1 MPVQAAQWT
10 EFLSCPI
17 CYNEFDEN
25 VHKPISLGCSHTV
38 CKTCLNKLHRKACP
52 FDQTAINTDI
62 DVLPVNFA
70 LLQLVG
76 AQVPDHQTVKL
87 SNVGEN
93 KHYEVAKK
101 CVEDLALYLKPLSG
115 GKGVASLNQSALSR
129 PMQRK
134 LVTLVNCQ
142 LVEEE
147 GRVRAMRAARSLGE
161 RTVTELILQ
170 HQNPQQLSA
179 NLWAAVRAR
188 GCQFL
193 GPAMQEEAL
202 KLVLLALEDGSALSR
217 KVLVLFVVQRLEPR
231 FPQASKTSIGHVVQL
246 LYRASCFKVTKRD
259 EDSSLMQL
267 KEEFRSYEALRREHD
282 AQIVH
287 IAMEAG
293 LRISPEQ
300 WSSLLYGDLA
310 HKSHMQ
316 SIIDKLQSPESFAK
330 SVQELTIVLQ
340 RTGDP
345 ANLNRLRPHLELL
358 ANIDP
363 NPDAASPTWE
373 QLENAMVAVK
383 TVVHGLVDFIQNY
396 SRKGHETPQPQPN
409 SKYKTSMCRDLRQQG
424 GCPRGTNCTFAHSQE
439 ELEKYRLRNKKI
451 SATVRTFPLLN
462 KVGVNSTVSTTTG
475 NVISVIGSPEAT
487 GKMVPSTNG
496 IANLETG
503 VPQLIPRCADTSLRA
518 LDNTKK
524 GGKTGANGQNASGS
538 PTESLPENKIGSPP
552 KTPVSQA
559 AATSAGPPNIGT
571 EVNSVPPKSSPFVPR
586 VPVYTPHSDNVQ
598 YFQDPRTQLSY
609 EVPQYPQTGYYPAP
623 PTVPAGVAPCVP
635 RFVRSNN
642 VPESSLPPASVP
654 YADHYSTFPPRD
666 RLNSPYQPPP
676 PQPYGPVPPVPSGM
690 YAPVYDSR
698 RIWRP
703 QMYPRDDIIRS
714 NSLPPMDVMHSSV
727 YQTSLRE
734 RYNSLDGYYSVACQP
749 PNEQRTVPLPREPCG
764 HLKTGYDEQL
774 RRKPEQWAQY
784 HTQKTPLVS
793 STLPMATPS
802 PTPPSPLFSVDFS
815 TEFSESVSDLSG
827 TKFEED
833 HLSHYSPWSCG
844 TIGSCINAID
854 SEPKDV
860 IANSNAVL
868 MDLDSGDVKRRVHLF
883 ETQRRA
889 KEEDPIIPFSDGPII
904 SKWGAISR
912 SSRTGY
918 HTTDPIQATA
928 SQGSATKP
936 ISVSDYVPY
945 VNAVDSRWSAYGSD
959 SASSARYAERDRFIV
974 TDLSGHRKHSSTG
987 DLLSIELQQAKSNSL
1002 LLQREANALAMQ
1014 QKWNSLDEGSR
1025 LTLNVLSKE
1034 IDLRNGETDYPE
1046 DCADTKPDRDIELEL
1061 SALDTDEPDGQGEQ
1075 IEEILDIQL
1084 GISSQEDQLLNGT
1097 TVENGHLLKQHQK
1110 ESMEQKRQ
1118 SLGLGRGLS
1127 LKDWKGTQSTMTT
1140 ADDKLLGEKLQYY
1153 YSSSEGEDE
1162 DSEKEDKEGE
1172 SSIPESVG
1180 EVELSSDGSAVN
1192 TGPKGVINDWRRFK
1206 QLETE
1211 QRQEQ
1216 RREMERLIKKLSMTC
1231 RSHLDDE
1238 ADQQKQKELQEKING
1253 KMTLQE
1259 YNMIHNDEDD
1269 EEFLQRYRK
1278 QRMEEMRQQLY
1289 SGQQFKQVFEITSGE
1304 AFLDTVDKEQKSTL
1318 IMIHI
1323 YEDDIPGTESLNG
1336 CMICLAAEYPTVKFC
1351 RVKSSL
1357 IGASTRFTNNAL
1369 PALLVYKA
1377 GELIGNFVRITD
1389 QLGEDFFAVDLEA
1402 FLQECGLLPEKDLL
1416 LLTSIHNPSAC
1427 YSEDSD
1433 LEID

>member
-496 IANLETG
+496 IANLESG

-518 LDNTKK
+518 LENTKK
-524 GGKTGANGQNASGS
+524 GGKTGANGQNVSGS

-586 VPVYTPHSDNVQ
+586 VPVYPPHSDNVQ

-609 EVPQYPQTGYYPAP
+609 EVPQYPQTGYYPPP

-959 SASSARYAERDRFIV
+959 STSSARYAERDRFIV

-1025 LTLNVLSKE
+1025 LTLNLLSKE
-1034 IDLRNGETDYPE
+1034 IDLRNGETDYTE

-1084 GISSQEDQLLNGT
+1084 GISSQDDQLLNGT
-1097 TVENGHLLKQHQK
+1097 TVENGHPLKQHQK

-1118 SLGLGRGLS
+1118 SLGFDRSLS
-1127 LKDWKGTQSTMTT
+1127 LKDWKRIKNIMTT
-1140 ADDKLLGEKLQYY
+1140 LDDKLLGEKLQYY

-1172 SSIPESVG
+1172 STIPEGVG

-1231 RSHLDDE
+1231 RSHLDEETDK
-1238 ADQQKQKELQEKING
+1238 QKQKELQEKING

-1304 AFLDTVDKEQKSTL
+1304 AFLDTVDKEHKSTL

-1357 IGASTRFTNNAL
+1357 IGASARFTNSAL
-1369 PALLVYKA
+1369 PALLIYKA

-1402 FLQECGLLPEKDLL
+1402 FLQECGLLPEKDLV

>member
-76 AQVPDHQTVKL
+76 AQVPDHQSIKL
-87 SNVGEN
+87 SNLGEN

-363 NPDAASPTWE
+363 NPDAVSPTWE

-439 ELEKYRLRNKKI
+439 ELE
-451 SATVRTFPLLN
+451 
-462 KVGVNSTVSTTTG
+462 
-475 NVISVIGSPEAT
+475 
-487 GKMVPSTNG
+487 
-496 IANLETG
+496 
-503 VPQLIPRCADTSLRA
+503 
-518 LDNTKK
+518 
-524 GGKTGANGQNASGS
+524 
-538 PTESLPENKIGSPP
+538 NKIGSPP
-552 KTPVSQA
+552 KTPVSNIT
-559 AATSAGPPNIGT
+559 ATSAGPSNVGT
-571 EVNSVPPKSSPFVPR
+571 ELNSVPPKSSPFLTR
-586 VPVYTPHSDNVQ
+586 VPVYTQHSENIQ
-598 YFQDPRTQLSY
+598 YFQDPRTQIPF
-609 EVPQYPQTGYYPAP
+609 EVPQYPQTGYYPPP

-642 VPESSLPPASVP
+642 VPESSLPPASMP
-654 YADHYSTFPPRD
+654 YADHYSTFSPRD
-666 RLNSPYQPPP
+666 RMNSSPYQPPP
-676 PQPYGPVPPVPSGM
+676 PQQYGPVPPVPSGM

-703 QMYPRDDIIRS
+703 PMYQRDDIIRS

-749 PNEQRTVPLPREPCG
+749 PSEPRTTVPLPREPCG
-764 HLKTGYDEQL
+764 HLKTSCEEQI
-774 RRKPEQWAQY
+774 RRKPDQWAQY
-784 HTQKTPLVS
+784 HTQKAPVS
-793 STLPMATPS
+793 STLPVATQS
-802 PTPPSPLFSVDFS
+802 PTPPSPLFSVDFR
-815 TEFSESVSDLSG
+815 TDFSETVSG

-883 ETQRRA
+883 ETQRRT

-918 HTTDPIQATA
+918 HTTDPVQATA

-945 VNAVDSRWSAYGSD
+945 VNAVDSRWSSYGSD
-959 SASSARYAERDRFIV
+959 ATSSAHYIERDRFIV

-1014 QKWNSLDEGSR
+1014 QKWNSLDEGR
-1025 LTLNVLSKE
+1025 HLTLNLLSKE
-1034 IDLRNGETDYPE
+1034 IELRNGESDYTE
-1046 DCADTKPDRDIELEL
+1046 DAADTKPDRDIELEL
-1061 SALDTDEPDGQGEQ
+1061 SALDTDEPDGQSEQ
-1075 IEEILDIQL
+1075 IEEILDMQL
-1084 GISSQEDQLLNGT
+1084 GISSQNDQLLNGT
-1097 TVENGHLLKQHQK
+1097 AVENGHPVQQHQK
-1110 ESMEQKRQ
+1110 EPLKQKRQ
-1118 SLGLGRGLS
+1118 SLGEDHVILEEQKTILPVTSCFNQPLPVSISNASCLPITTSVSVGS
-1127 LKDWKGTQSTMTT
+1127 LILKTHVMS
-1140 ADDKLLGEKLQYY
+1140 
-1153 YSSSEGEDE
+1153 
-1162 DSEKEDKEGE
+1162 EDK
-1172 SSIPESVG
+1172 
-1180 EVELSSDGSAVN
+1180 
-1192 TGPKGVINDWRRFK
+1192 NDFLK
-1206 QLETE
+1206 PV
-1211 QRQEQ
+1211 
-1216 RREMERLIKKLSMTC
+1216 
-1231 RSHLDDE
+1231 
-1238 ADQQKQKELQEKING
+1238 ANG
-1253 KMTLQE
+1253 KMV
-1259 YNMIHNDEDD
+1259 N
-1269 EEFLQRYRK
+1269 
-1278 QRMEEMRQQLY
+1278 
-1289 SGQQFKQVFEITSGE
+1289 S
-1304 AFLDTVDKEQKSTL
+1304 
-1318 IMIHI
+1318 
-1323 YEDDIPGTESLNG
+1323 
-1336 CMICLAAEYPTVKFC
+1336 
-1351 RVKSSL
+1351 
-1357 IGASTRFTNNAL
+1357 
-1369 PALLVYKA
+1369 
-1377 GELIGNFVRITD
+1377 
-1389 QLGEDFFAVDLEA
+1389 
-1402 FLQECGLLPEKDLL
+1402 
-1416 LLTSIHNPSAC
+1416 
-1427 YSEDSD
+1427 
-1433 LEID
+1433 

>member
-87 SNVGEN
+87 SNLGEN

-363 NPDAASPTWE
+363 NPDAVSPTWE

-396 SRKGHETPQPQPN
+396 SRKGHEAPQPQPN

-462 KVGVNSTVSTTTG
+462 KVGVNSTVTTTAA
-475 NVISVIGSPEAT
+475 NVIPVIGSTET
-487 GKMVPSTNG
+487 SGKIVPSTNG
-496 IANLETG
+496 ISSTESG
-503 VPQLIPRCADTSLRA
+503 VSQLIPRGTDTTLRA
-518 LDNTKK
+518 LENVKK
-524 GGKTGANGQNASGS
+524 VGKVGANGQGVSGS
-538 PTESLPENKIGSPP
+538 PTESVPENKIGSPP
-552 KTPVSQA
+552 KTPVSNV
-559 AATSAGPPNIGT
+559 AATSAGPPSVGT
-571 EVNSVPPKSSPFVPR
+571 EMSSVPPKSSPFITR
-586 VPVYTPHSDNVQ
+586 LPVYPQHSENIH
-598 YFQDPRTQLSY
+598 YFQDPRTQISF
-609 EVPQYPQTGYYPAP
+609 EVPQYPQTGYYPPP

-666 RLNSPYQPPP
+666 RVNSSPYQPPP

-703 QMYPRDDIIRS
+703 PMYQRDDIIRS
-714 NSLPPMDVMHSSV
+714 NSLPPMDVLHSSV

-749 PNEQRTVPLPREPCG
+749 PSEPRTAVPLPRESCS

-774 RRKPEQWAQY
+774 RRKPEQWTQY
-784 HTQKTPLVS
+784 HTQKAPLVS
-793 STLPMATPS
+793 SALPMATQS
-802 PTPPSPLFSVDFS
+802 PTPPSPLFSVDFR
-815 TEFSESVSDLSG
+815 TE
-827 TKFEED
+827 
-833 HLSHYSPWSCG
+833 
-844 TIGSCINAID
+844 
-854 SEPKDV
+854 
-860 IANSNAVL
+860 
-868 MDLDSGDVKRRVHLF
+868 DLDSGDMKRRVHLF

-928 SQGSATKP
+928 SQGSTTKP

-945 VNAVDSRWSAYGSD
+945 VNAVDSRWSSYGAD
-959 SASSARYAERDRFIV
+959 STSSAHYIERERFII
-974 TDLSGHRKHSSTG
+974 TDLSGQRKHSSTG
-987 DLLSIELQQAKSNSL
+987 DLLSVELQQAKSNSL

-1014 QKWNSLDEGSR
+1014 QKWNSLDEGGH
-1025 LTLNVLSKE
+1025 LALNLLNKE
-1034 IDLRNGETDYPE
+1034 IELRNGEADYSE
-1046 DCADTKPDRDIELEL
+1046 DATDTKPDRDIELEL

-1075 IEEILDIQL
+1075 IEEILDIHL
-1084 GISSQEDQLLNGT
+1084 GISSQNDQLLNGT
-1097 TVENGHLLKQHQK
+1097 SLENGHPLKQHQK
-1110 ESMEQKRQ
+1110 EPMEKKRQ
-1118 SLGLGRGLS
+1118 SLGEDHVILEEPKAILPVAACFRQP
-1127 LKDWKGTQSTMTT
+1127 TPAPT
-1140 ADDKLLGEKLQYY
+1140 
-1153 YSSSEGEDE
+1153 SSAGCLPVATSV
-1162 DSEKEDKEGE
+1162 
-1172 SSIPESVG
+1172 SVG
-1180 EVELSSDGSAVN
+1180 SLVLKTAHVTSEDRSDF
-1192 TGPKGVINDWRRFK
+1192 FK
-1206 QLETE
+1206 PV
-1211 QRQEQ
+1211 
-1216 RREMERLIKKLSMTC
+1216 
-1231 RSHLDDE
+1231 
-1238 ADQQKQKELQEKING
+1238 ANG
-1253 KMTLQE
+1253 KMV
-1259 YNMIHNDEDD
+1259 N
-1269 EEFLQRYRK
+1269 
-1278 QRMEEMRQQLY
+1278 
-1289 SGQQFKQVFEITSGE
+1289 S
-1304 AFLDTVDKEQKSTL
+1304 
-1318 IMIHI
+1318 
-1323 YEDDIPGTESLNG
+1323 
-1336 CMICLAAEYPTVKFC
+1336 
-1351 RVKSSL
+1351 
-1357 IGASTRFTNNAL
+1357 
-1369 PALLVYKA
+1369 
-1377 GELIGNFVRITD
+1377 
-1389 QLGEDFFAVDLEA
+1389 
-1402 FLQECGLLPEKDLL
+1402 
-1416 LLTSIHNPSAC
+1416 
-1427 YSEDSD
+1427 
-1433 LEID
+1433 